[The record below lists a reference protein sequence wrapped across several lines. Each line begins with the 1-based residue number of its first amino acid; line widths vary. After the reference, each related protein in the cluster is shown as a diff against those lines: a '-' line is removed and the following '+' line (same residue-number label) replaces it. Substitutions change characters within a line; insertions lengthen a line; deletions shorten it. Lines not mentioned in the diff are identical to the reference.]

1 MNRYIHFF
9 SSLEASQSQINN
21 ERPLKTEQL
30 VSAIP
35 ASELLSDVRLG
46 KLNDSNNI
54 DFKSYSFFS
63 PTVSEDE
70 RTLLK
75 QRLNQVEL
83 EFKKMLDDRAAIITM
98 NEEQLESLIQERDAL
113 VEEQAFQSAER

>member
-1 MNRYIHFF
+1 
-9 SSLEASQSQINN
+9 LEASQSQINN